1 MDARGKSLSL
11 AHVIHYCYS
20 AGWFIL
26 PVPRGKIGGFITKV
40 SCNRSFKPLEVFSR
54 AMAMK
59 KQVVSRKKRWRQITN
74 NFYLWHFLY
83 HFSLK

>member
-26 PVPRGKIGGFITKV
+26 PVPRGKIGGFITKI
-40 SCNRSFKPLEVFSR
+40 SCNSKFQTIGGLFKDYVNEETSGF
-54 AMAMK
+54 K
-59 KQVVSRKKRWRQITN
+59 KEKVEADYQ
-74 NFYLWHFLY
+74 
-83 HFSLK
+83 